1 MSWQIEFTK
10 NAQKA
15 MEALD
20 KPIRRHIDN
29 FLSRLLSRENPRS
42 IGGALSGTLA
52 GRWRY
57 RVGDYRI
64 VCEIH
69 DDVLVVLVL
78 EVGHRREVYRRR
90 S

>member
-1 MSWQIEFTK
+1 MSWQIEFTR

-15 MEALD
+15 MEELD
-20 KPIRRHIDN
+20 KSVRKRIDN
-29 FLSRLLSRENPRS
+29 FLKRLVAREHPRS

-57 RVGDYRI
+57 RVGSYRI

-78 EVGHRREVYRRR
+78 EVDHRREVYKRK
-90 S
+90 